1 MTDRDIISLGNPFF
15 EEKGKVISQR
25 VLSVEPEVQIEY
37 IISLNGIMNGNVS
50 IIDNGTLITS
60 SRGRGE
66 IFYSQGQGI
75 ITTKDGREMAAWTSQ
90 GIENVAKEGNKKL
103 LHGSAFYRTA
113 SSRGNLA
120 FLNNVMT
127 VFESETDEFGNIS
140 NKEWQWK

>member
-1 MTDRDIISLGNPFF
+1 MTNRDIISLGNPFF
-15 EEKGKVISQR
+15 EEKGKVINQR
-25 VLSVEPEVQIEY
+25 VLAVEPEVQIEY
-37 IISLNGIMNGNVS
+37 IISLNGIMNGNVR

-60 SRGRGE
+60 PRGRGE

-75 ITTKDGREMAAWTSQ
+75 IATNDGIEMATWTSQ
-90 GIENVAKEGNKKL
+90 GIENVGKEDNKKL

-127 VFESETDEFGNIS
+127 IFESETDECGKIS
-140 NKEWQWK
+140 NREWQWK